1 MQTNWTPRL
10 RRSFYER
17 KEKMKKVFMF
27 VLALTL
33 AVFATSAAA
42 QTTTTGSIEGLV
54 TDPNGAVVKGATV
67 TATSPNL
74 ISPQT
79 ATTGDSGRY
88 QISNLPPGKYKIT
101 VEGSNFAKF
110 EQGDISVNLGRTA
123 SGDAQLQ
130 LASASASVTVTGGAA
145 AVDVAQN
152 TTGNNIST
160 EQF

>member
-1 MQTNWTPRL
+1 MEANWTALL

-110 EQGDISVNLGRTA
+110 DQADISVNLGRTA
-123 SGDAQLQ
+123 TGDAQLQ
-130 LASASASVTVTGGAA
+130 LPGAPVTVTAPGGTAA
-145 AVDVAQN
+145 
-152 TTGNNIST
+152 
-160 EQF
+160 

>member
-1 MQTNWTPRL
+1 MQTNWTPLL

-17 KEKMKKVFMF
+17 TEKMKKVFMF

-42 QTTTTGSIEGLV
+42 QTTTTSSIEGLV
-54 TDPNGAVVKGATV
+54 TDPNGAVVKRATV

-79 ATTGDSGRY
+79 ATPGDSGRY

-101 VEGSNFAKF
+101 LEGSNFAKVD
-110 EQGDISVNLGRTA
+110 QSDISVNLGRTA
-123 SGDAQLQ
+123 SGNTQLR
-130 LASASASVTVTGGAA
+130 LAVAA
-145 AVDVAQN
+145 
-152 TTGNNIST
+152 
-160 EQF
+160 